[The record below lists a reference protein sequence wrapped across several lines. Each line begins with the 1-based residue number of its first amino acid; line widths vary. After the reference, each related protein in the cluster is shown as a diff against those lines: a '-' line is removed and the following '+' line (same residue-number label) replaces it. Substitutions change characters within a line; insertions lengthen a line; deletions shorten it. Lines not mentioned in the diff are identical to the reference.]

1 MIRRCT
7 DIRGLVFNQ
16 IPGDVKKQASMYD
29 LNSGE
34 KKVNSK
40 QNRIEPVVTHTYVID
55 WLLLLLNGL
64 YFSEQF

>member
-1 MIRRCT
+1 
-7 DIRGLVFNQ
+7 
-16 IPGDVKKQASMYD
+16 MYD

-40 QNRIEPVVTHTYVID
+40 QNRIEPVVTHTCVID